1 MKRTKEAKIYEA
13 LSAII
18 DKRVVEIDKNTY
30 HVLSSDH
37 SKYYTV
43 INEGDLYTSNDNAT
57 YWQHYAGYPIIAVM
71 IFQGKLSFDTSILP
85 YFVGIPWHNFNEK
98 NKRDYQK
105 SIDEFLSAIDKV
117 VCDKIMKE
125 MDALYPEYGYAK
137 HKGYP
142 TKSHIEICRKIGPSP
157 IQRNSF
163 KY

>member
-57 YWQHYAGYPIIAVM
+57 YWQHYAGYPISGDDFSRKA
-71 IFQGKLSFDTSILP
+71 FFRHFYSSLL
-85 YFVGIPWHNFNEK
+85 
-98 NKRDYQK
+98 
-105 SIDEFLSAIDKV
+105 
-117 VCDKIMKE
+117 
-125 MDALYPEYGYAK
+125 
-137 HKGYP
+137 
-142 TKSHIEICRKIGPSP
+142 CRCSLA
-157 IQRNSF
+157 
-163 KY
+163 

>member
-125 MDALYPEYGYAK
+125 INYIIEQIESLPYEV
-137 HKGYP
+137 KGNRIKLIS
-142 TKSHIEICRKIGPSP
+142 TR
-157 IQRNSF
+157 
-163 KY
+163 

>member
-85 YFVGIPWHNFNEK
+85 YFVGVPWHYFNEK

-117 VCDKIMKE
+117 VCDKIIKE
-125 MDALYPEYGYAK
+125 IKYIIEQIESLSYEV
-137 HKGYP
+137 KGNRIKLIS
-142 TKSHIEICRKIGPSP
+142 TR
-157 IQRNSF
+157 
-163 KY
+163 

>member
-43 INEGDLYTSNDNAT
+43 INEENLYTSNDNAT

-71 IFQGKLSFDTSILP
+71 IFQGREIIRSQLM
-85 YFVGIPWHNFNEK
+85 NF
-98 NKRDYQK
+98 YQ
-105 SIDEFLSAIDKV
+105 
-117 VCDKIMKE
+117 
-125 MDALYPEYGYAK
+125 
-137 HKGYP
+137 
-142 TKSHIEICRKIGPSP
+142 
-157 IQRNSF
+157 Q
-163 KY
+163 